1 MDVKALVK
9 NISFIVGVAA
19 ISFVGLF
26 FILFVDLYLK
36 GDSVELFIGVI
47 LPLASIV
54 LFILA
59 ESFKHNRFLFF
70 MFKVLAYLFALG
82 FILYA
87 IAFMYTPRYTDTRSV
102 LKLLKTYEDKKVFF
116 LNTTKFNDAID
127 IPFDK
132 NPPYIIMVI
141 VAVLGFIA
149 QVVNSI
155 MNSIIGLD

>member
-1 MDVKALVK
+1 MKVNFLQLL
-9 NISFIVGVAA
+9 NIPLNS
-19 ISFVGLF
+19 S
-26 FILFVDLYLK
+26 ILL
-36 GDSVELFIGVI
+36 
-47 LPLASIV
+47 
-54 LFILA
+54 
-59 ESFKHNRFLFF
+59 
-70 MFKVLAYLFALG
+70 
-82 FILYA
+82 
-87 IAFMYTPRYTDTRSV
+87 V

-116 LNTTKFNDAID
+116 LNATKFNDAID